1 MSQWWWPMTSP
12 SSSCVKRRETRAE
25 TTVCRKNAQHFALM
39 LAVMAGFSLV
49 GTSAKAAP
57 SGTET
62 VTVNL
67 NFGKFA
73 PPLPGASS
81 GTISVSPT
89 GVITTSGG
97 VVSFWNLTANKGTN
111 APRGCTITIKPG
123 KGTISA
129 TGASI
134 SGMLISG
141 TSSMTVTGGTF
152 LPAGT
157 RNFPTGTNK
166 TLTFRCGATMTV
178 AAGQTASNNYTG
190 TLTVTFTYA

>member
-1 MSQWWWPMTSP
+1 MSRWWWPMTSP
-12 SSSCVKRRETRAE
+12 KNSVKKPRGCRAE
-25 TTVCRKNAQHFALM
+25 TVSPRNSAQHFALLLAM
-39 LAVMAGFSLV
+39 LAGFSLG
-49 GTSAKAAP
+49 GTCAWAAP

-81 GTISVSPT
+81 GTITVSPN

-111 APRGCTITIKPG
+111 APRGCTITIQPG
-123 KGTISA
+123 KSTKNAI
-129 TGASI
+129 GASV
-134 SGMLISG
+134 SG
-141 TSSMTVTGGTF
+141 TLTSGVNMMIVTGGTF
-152 LPAGT
+152 SPAGR
-157 RNFPTGTNK
+157 RNFPRGHNK

-178 AAGQTASNNYTG
+178 AAGQTASNNYIG
-190 TLTVTFTYA
+190 TLTVTFIYA